1 MNRTITKI
9 FNEEKSKATVHGFNI
24 TFTKTEE
31 TDKPTRVIAYGN
43 RESNGLN
50 ASLGSGG
57 SITITF
63 TEGYDSKVA
72 SAVIEE
78 MESMVGP
85 AEGVDEE
92 E

>member
-1 MNRTITKI
+1 MDRTLIKT
-9 FNEEKSKATVHGFNI
+9 FTEEKSTASVHGFDI

-43 RESNGLN
+43 RGGNGLN
-50 ASLGSGG
+50 ASMSGNG

-63 TEGYDSKVA
+63 TEGYDSVVA

-78 MESMVGP
+78 MEIMVEP